1 MRENK
6 ELAFWV
12 LLSWITIM
20 LTFALGISSL

>member
-1 MRENK
+1 MTEER

-20 LTFALGISSL
+20 LTFVLGISSL

>member
-1 MRENK
+1 MNEKK

-20 LTFALGISSL
+20 LTFVLGISSL